1 MTSILLVALMAAGS
15 DKPEGCAVVDRG
27 RVLASDLAG
36 LVPALAQVPPETLVG
51 YAPAPGLMRWWR
63 GAHLR
68 AIALRFTSAVGDL
81 PDVCVERPARVAT
94 RVEVVDALRRA
105 LPEQATLEL
114 EDYCRL
120 PIPDGRIEFN
130 LKSLARP
137 AVTAPAGL
145 VLWRGR
151 VAYEANRSAPFWA
164 RVRVSIVRE
173 GYWAARPIPQGRLIA
188 EADLIKA
195 TRTVSLFS
203 PAPAAEADEVIGR
216 VTRRALAE
224 GAALDAAL
232 LAAPPD
238 VNPGDR
244 LKVSVESGLARL
256 VVDARAATG
265 GRRGDQILVE
275 NAQTGKRFKAT
286 VVGRGSAVVQM
297 EESNAQEHSGR
308 RAASG
313 QLGSGGAKRDTSG
326 KVSQAEPVS
335 AGPDHPGS

>member
-1 MTSILLVALMAAGS
+1 MIAILLFSLVSTGS
-15 DKPEGCAVVDRG
+15 GRPEGCVSVERG

-36 LVPALAQVPPETLVG
+36 VVPVFSHVPPETLVG
-51 YAPAPGLMRWWR
+51 YAPAPGLTRWWR

-68 AIALRFTSAVGDL
+68 AIALRFDAAVGDL
-81 PDVCVERPARVAT
+81 PDVCVERPARVA
-94 RVEVVDALRRA
+94 RREEVVDALRRA
-105 LPEQATLEL
+105 LPERAVLEI
-114 EDYCRL
+114 EDYCRM
-120 PIPDGRIEFN
+120 PIPDGRIEFT

-137 AVTAPAGL
+137 SVASPTGL

-151 VAYEANRSAPFWA
+151 VVYEENRSSPFWA

-188 EADLIKA
+188 ESDLA
-195 TRTVSLFS
+195 RAARTVSIFS
-203 PAPAAEADEVIGR
+203 PEPVAEAGAVIGR
-216 VTRRALAE
+216 VARRALAA
-224 GAALDAAL
+224 GAALEASA

-238 VNPGDR
+238 VSAGDR

-256 VVDARAATG
+256 VVDAKAATG

-275 NAQTGKRFKAT
+275 NPQTGKRFKAT
-286 VVGRGSAVVQM
+286 VDGRGSAVVMM
-297 EESNAQEHSGR
+297 EDSNAQELAGS

-313 QLGSGGAKRDTSG
+313 HHGSGSAKGNSSG
-326 KVSQAEPVS
+326 KDLKAEPVS